1 MDLILD
7 VQPRQ
12 QTSSKI
18 KQVRAEGYVPGVV
31 YGQGGAATHL
41 KFKEIDLVRLLR
53 VGAATQL
60 MQLSGLEAR
69 PMPVLMRQ
77 VQRHPTRHHM
87 LHVDFYAVQMNV
99 AVRTEVPITFQGVSS
114 AATKGATLLHNL
126 DRLEIECL
134 PGEIPDAIM
143 VDISGLTESGD
154 LLRVSDLIIPAGV
167 TVLSDPEEI
176 VASLAAQRAM
186 EEAEVPESVEVVE
199 VISGR
204 RDKEEAGA

>member
-12 QTSSKI
+12 QTGSKI

-53 VGAATQL
+53 AGAATQL

-114 AATKGATLLHNL
+114 AQPRAPPCCTIWIGSRSNACPARSLTPSWSTS
-126 DRLEIECL
+126 
-134 PGEIPDAIM
+134 PG
-143 VDISGLTESGD
+143 
-154 LLRVSDLIIPAGV
+154 
-167 TVLSDPEEI
+167 
-176 VASLAAQRAM
+176 
-186 EEAEVPESVEVVE
+186 
-199 VISGR
+199 
-204 RDKEEAGA
+204 